1 MPYDKP
7 EADDPHAIVGV
18 GLPGGPEAA
27 IEMAYT
33 FAEEFVRLGH
43 SEEEVIS
50 LFQNPFYRGVYDASR
65 TLGEEEIR
73 RIVRECVSVWGRIRW
88 VVRDAVVKEG
98 NPGPGRRRASQ

>member
-73 RIVRECVSVWGRIRW
+73 RIVRECTSVWGRIRW
-88 VVRDAVVKEG
+88 VVRDARVTAEQL
-98 NPGPGRRRASQ
+98 GPNQRRVSE